1 VAETTIQ
8 VFPVGGFVRI
18 TIAHLMAVFVMPEMI
33 RRGSGLVLAIGD
45 HRRPAELYRQE
56 DQAKNDQQASQGV

>member
-1 VAETTIQ
+1 
-8 VFPVGGFVRI
+8 
-18 TIAHLMAVFVMPEMI
+18 MAVFVMPEMI

-56 DQAKNDQQASQGV
+56 DQAKNDQQASHGV